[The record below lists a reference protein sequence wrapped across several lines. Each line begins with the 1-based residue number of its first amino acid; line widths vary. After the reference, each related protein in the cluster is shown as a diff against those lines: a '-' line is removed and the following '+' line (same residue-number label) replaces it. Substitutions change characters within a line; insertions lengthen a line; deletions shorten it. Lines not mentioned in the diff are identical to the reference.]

1 MKRYMMIAAMLAASA
16 LAALSA
22 TDAFYGRDIAESGAR
37 ATLSGILVEEA
48 GEWSLKAAGKVYA
61 VHLGNYAAIYPEG
74 IGLREGDQAT
84 VRGFV
89 TGLDISAISVA
100 SRGFTYDLRGE
111 DGSPLWSGKGN
122 RRNAA
127 GAAGPAGQGRAAG
140 SGIAAVPAASVSS
153 GLWGARAAAADSDK
167 TVDEMLRYAIQD
179 EYLARAEYQAI
190 MRKFGDLRPF
200 SNIVG
205 SEESHIAWL
214 KDAFGSEGLV
224 LPADEAP
231 SRVAVP
237 ATMKDALQAGVDAE
251 VANIAMYDSFI
262 ASKLMAKAENADL
275 KALFT
280 RLRDA
285 SKNHLAAFE
294 NGLAKY

>member
-1 MKRYMMIAAMLAASA
+1 MKRSMIIAAMLAASA
-16 LAALSA
+16 FAFLSA
-22 TDAFYGRDIAESGAR
+22 SDALYGRDIVESGAK
-37 ATLSGILVEEA
+37 ATLSGTLVEEA
-48 GEWSLKAAGKVYA
+48 GEWSLKTADKVYA
-61 VHLGNYAAIYPEG
+61 IHLGNYLVIYPKG
-74 IGLREGDQAT
+74 IGLKEGDRAT

-89 TGLDISAISVA
+89 TGLDVSAISVA
-100 SRGFTYDLRGE
+100 AGGAIYEFRGE
-111 DGSPLWSGKGN
+111 DGTPLWSGRGN

-127 GAAGPAGQGRAAG
+127 VPVASA
-140 SGIAAVPAASVSS
+140 SG
-153 GLWGARAAAADSDK
+153 GDLWGARAAAADSDRS
-167 TVDEMLRYAIQD
+167 VDEMLRYAIQD

-190 MRKFGDLRPF
+190 MRKLGDVRPF

-214 KDAFGSEGLV
+214 KDAYAAEGLSV
-224 LPADEAP
+224 PADEAA

-237 ATMKDALQAGVDAE
+237 PTLKDALQAGVDAE

-262 ASKLMAKAENADL
+262 VSKLMAKAENADL
-275 KALFT
+275 RALFA